1 MPYLYRH
8 IRKDTNL
15 PFYIGIGSDT
25 FFKRAHSKHNRNK
38 YWKNLTNKIE
48 YSVDILLTDIT
59 WETACKKE
67 KEFIKLYKSCN
78 IKLVNLTSGGE
89 GLFEPDIDIIKKISE
104 SKKGNKN
111 PMYGKSW
118 SIEKRENMINRMTGK
133 NNPNFGKTISQ
144 NQKAIISKA
153 QIGRVKTQEEKE
165 KIYSKTRKKVVDTVN
180 NIIYNSIQEV
190 ADIFKKSP
198 SHMTRLI
205 KANKFNLKFL

>member
-1 MPYLYRH
+1 
-8 IRKDTNL
+8 
-15 PFYIGIGSDT
+15 
-25 FFKRAHSKHNRNK
+25 
-38 YWKNLTNKIE
+38 
-48 YSVDILLTDIT
+48 
-59 WETACKKE
+59 
-67 KEFIKLYKSCN
+67 
-78 IKLVNLTSGGE
+78 
-89 GLFEPDIDIIKKISE
+89 
-104 SKKGNKN
+104 
-111 PMYGKSW
+111 
-118 SIEKRENMINRMTGK
+118 MTGK

-190 ADIFKKSP
+190 ADVFKKSP

>member
-1 MPYLYRH
+1 
-8 IRKDTNL
+8 
-15 PFYIGIGSDT
+15 
-25 FFKRAHSKHNRNK
+25 
-38 YWKNLTNKIE
+38 
-48 YSVDILLTDIT
+48 VDILLTDIT

-67 KEFIKLYKSCN
+67 KEFIKLYKSCD